1 MSEHQPGVPGDQ
13 PSPLTTHLLELKR
26 RLTIA
31 VVVYLLGVMV
41 LMNYSDVVYDA
52 ISLPLREA
60 LPEGSPMVF
69 IGAPDVFFT
78 YLKVALLVS
87 LFATSPVTLYQ
98 LWAFVA
104 PGLYRHE
111 RRVFVGYLSASIV
124 LLLAGAAFAYFVV
137 FPLAFKFFL
146 GFASEHIQAM
156 PAVKEYLSFAL
167 KLLFAF
173 GLSFQIPILLMI
185 LSRLE
190 LIDPESLAGKRR
202 FVILWVFVAGALL
215 TPPDVISQVMLAL
228 PMLVLFEIGLF
239 LARQGRKR
247 AARLKAQQEEQ
258 EASGA

>member
-1 MSEHQPGVPGDQ
+1 MNEKEASLDQ
-13 PSPLTTHLLELKR
+13 ASPLTSHLLELKR
-26 RLTIA
+26 RMTIA
-31 VVVYLLGVMV
+31 VVVYLLGVLV
-41 LMNYSDVVYDA
+41 LMNFSDVIYDF
-52 ISLPLREA
+52 ISRPLRQV
-60 LPEGSPMVF
+60 LPPGSPMVF

-98 LWAFVA
+98 IWAFVA

-111 RRVFVGYLSASIV
+111 RRAFLGYLLSSIM
-124 LLLAGAAFAYFVV
+124 LLLAGGAFAYFVV

-146 GFASEHIQAM
+146 GFANEHIQAL

-173 GLSFQIPILLMI
+173 GLSFQIPIILMM

-190 LIDPESLAGKRR
+190 LVDPESLAKKRR

-215 TPPDVISQVMLAL
+215 TPPDAISQVMLAV
-228 PMLVLFEIGLF
+228 PMLVLFEVGLF
-239 LARQGRKR
+239 LARMGRKR
-247 AARLKAQQEEQ
+247 ATRLKAREEEQ
-258 EASGA
+258 ERAEV